1 MEKIRDIFGCNVFN
15 DEVMK
20 ERLPKST
27 YKKLKSTIEEGLP
40 LDRTIASVVANA
52 MKDWAISKGA
62 THFTHWFQPMTG
74 ITAEKHDSFI
84 SPLGT
89 SDVVMEFSGS
99 NLIKGE
105 PDASSFPNGGSR
117 TTFEARGYTAWDPTS
132 YAFVKGTVLYIP
144 SIFCSYSGDSLD
156 KKTPLLKSIDVI
168 NKEAL
173 RVLSLFGSEAT
184 YVYPTVGPEQEYF
197 LIDKEKY
204 NLRRDLKLTGRTL
217 FGTAAPKGQ
226 ELDDHYFGSI
236 DTRVQGFMNEL
247 NEELWKFGIL
257 SKTEHKE
264 VAPGQY
270 ELAPIFTNVNS
281 ATDQN
286 QLTMELMETIADK
299 HGFVCLLHEKPF
311 ANINGSGKH
320 NNWSLSTNLGEN
332 LLEPGETPSEN
343 AQFLV
348 FLISIIRAVD
358 KHQDLLRISVSSAS
372 NDHRLGADEAPPAIV
387 SIFVGE
393 DLEEV
398 LMGLEKGET
407 IPGKGKQY
415 LKVGSD
421 VLPYF
426 RRDLTDRN
434 RTSPF
439 AFTGNK
445 FEFRMLGSN
454 FSVSCTNQIMNTII
468 GDELKDFADKMEKA
482 EDFHEDLNKWIL
494 ESLKEHKKII
504 FNGNGYDESWV
515 KEAADRGLLNYCTA
529 PEAIIHYTDDKN
541 VDLFTRHGIFNKE
554 EMTARQHTLF
564 ESYSNAIKIETATM
578 IDMVQK
584 DILPAVINYM
594 QHLSK
599 TIKLKKELDLGLGNV
614 VESEILIKVNELT
627 EKTYIINEELKE
639 VFLTTKCIGD
649 VATKATTYCEKVIPI
664 MQKMRV
670 SVDGLEEIVA
680 KEYWPMPSY
689 EDILF

>member
-1 MEKIRDIFGCNVFN
+1 METVRDIFACYVFN

-27 YKKLKSTIEEGLP
+27 YKKLKSTIEEGTT
-40 LDRTIASVVANA
+40 LDRSIASVVANA
-52 MKDWAISKGA
+52 MKDWALSKGA
-62 THFTHWFQPMTG
+62 THYTHWFQPMTG
-74 ITAEKHDSFI
+74 ITAEKHDGFI
-84 SPLGT
+84 SPLGN

-117 TTFEARGYTAWDPTS
+117 STFEARGYTAWDPTS

-144 SIFCSYSGDSLD
+144 SIFCSYSGESLD
-156 KKTPLLKSIDVI
+156 KKTPLLKAIEVVS
-168 NKEAL
+168 KEAL
-173 RVLSLFGSEAT
+173 RVLKLFGSEAS
-184 YVYPTVGPEQEYF
+184 YVYPTVGAEQEYF
-197 LIDKEKY
+197 LVDKEVASK
-204 NLRRDLKLTGRTL
+204 RRDIKLTGRTL
-217 FGTAAPKGQ
+217 FGAMPPKGQ

-236 DTRVQGFMNEL
+236 SKRVQEFMNEL
-247 NEELWKFGIL
+247 NQELWKYGVL
-257 SKTEHKE
+257 VKTEHKE

-270 ELAPIFTNVNS
+270 ELAPIFTGTNIAV
-281 ATDQN
+281 DQN
-286 QLTMELMETIADK
+286 QLTMELMKSVADK

-311 ANINGSGKH
+311 KGVNGSGKH

-348 FLISIIRAVD
+348 FLMAVIRAVD
-358 KHQDLLRISVSSAS
+358 KHQDLLRISVSTAG
-372 NDHRLGADEAPPAIV
+372 NDHRLGEAEAPPAII

-393 DLEEV
+393 DLAEV
-398 LMGLEKGET
+398 LEALEKGET

-454 FSVSCTNQIMNTII
+454 VSISCPNQILNTII
-468 GDELKDFADKMEKA
+468 ADELKTFSDMMENTKNF
-482 EDFHEDLNKWIL
+482 EKDLNEWIL
-494 ESLKEHKKII
+494 ESIKKHKRIV
-504 FNGNGYDESWV
+504 FNGNGYDEKWV
-515 KEAADRGLLNYCTA
+515 KEAEKRGLTNYPTTA
-529 PEAIIHYTDDKN
+529 EALVHYTDKKN
-541 VDLFTRHGIFNKE
+541 VELFTKHGIFKE
-554 EMTARQHTLF
+554 AEMNARQNTLL
-564 ESYSNAIKIETATM
+564 EVYASAIKVEAATM

-584 DILPAVINYM
+584 DILPAVVDYM
-594 QHLSK
+594 KHLSS
-599 TIKLKKELDLGLGNV
+599 TIKLKNEIGIKNNS
-614 VESEILIKVNELT
+614 VEEKIVNDINEYVLEAYT
-627 EKTYIINEELKE
+627 INEELKQA
-639 VFLTTKCIGD
+639 FDKTKGIVDMAKKAQSYSTD
-649 VATKATTYCEKVIPI
+649 VVPVMKKLRLPI
-664 MQKMRV
+664 DKLE
-670 SVDGLEEIVA
+670 GLVA
-680 KEYWPMPSY
+680 KKYWPMPTY
-689 EDILF
+689 EDLLC

>member
-1 MEKIRDIFGCNVFN
+1 METVRDIFACYVFN

-27 YKKLKSTIEEGLP
+27 YKKLKSTIEEGTT
-40 LDRTIASVVANA
+40 LDRSIASVVANA
-52 MKDWAISKGA
+52 MKDWAVSKGA
-62 THFTHWFQPMTG
+62 THYSHWFQPMTG
-74 ITAEKHDSFI
+74 ITAEKHDGFI
-84 SPLGT
+84 SPLGN

-117 TTFEARGYTAWDPTS
+117 STFEARGYTAWDPTS

-144 SIFCSYSGDSLD
+144 SIFCSYSGESLD
-156 KKTPLLKSIDVI
+156 KKTPLLKAIEVVS
-168 NKEAL
+168 KEAL
-173 RVLSLFGSEAT
+173 RVLKLFGSEAS
-184 YVYPTVGPEQEYF
+184 YVYPTVGAEQEYF
-197 LIDKEKY
+197 LVDKEVASK
-204 NLRRDLKLTGRTL
+204 RRDIKLTGRTL
-217 FGTAAPKGQ
+217 FGAMPPKGQ

-236 DTRVQGFMNEL
+236 SKRVQEFMNEL
-247 NEELWKFGIL
+247 NQELWKYGVL
-257 SKTEHKE
+257 VKTEHKE

-270 ELAPIFTNVNS
+270 ELAPIFTGTNIAV
-281 ATDQN
+281 DQN
-286 QLTMELMETIADK
+286 QLTMELMKSVADK

-311 ANINGSGKH
+311 KGVNGSGKH

-348 FLISIIRAVD
+348 FLMAVIRAVD
-358 KHQDLLRISVSSAS
+358 KHQDLLRISVSTAG
-372 NDHRLGADEAPPAIV
+372 NDHRLGEAEAPPAII

-393 DLEEV
+393 DLAEV
-398 LMGLEKGET
+398 LEALEKGET

-454 FSVSCTNQIMNTII
+454 VSISCPNQILNTII
-468 GDELKDFADKMEKA
+468 ADELKTFSDMMDNTKNFEK
-482 EDFHEDLNKWIL
+482 DLNEWIL
-494 ESLKEHKKII
+494 ESIKKHKRIV
-504 FNGNGYDESWV
+504 FNGNGYDEKWV
-515 KEAADRGLLNYCTA
+515 KEAEKRGLTNYPTTA
-529 PEAIIHYTDDKN
+529 EALVHYTDKKN
-541 VDLFTRHGIFNKE
+541 VELFTKHGIFKE
-554 EMTARQHTLF
+554 AEMNARQNTLL
-564 ESYSNAIKIETATM
+564 EVYASAIKVEAATM

-584 DILPAVINYM
+584 DILPAVVDYM
-594 QHLSK
+594 KHLSS
-599 TIKLKKELDLGLGNV
+599 TIKLKNEIGIKNNS
-614 VESEILIKVNELT
+614 VEEKMVNDINEYVLEAYT
-627 EKTYIINEELKE
+627 INEELKQA
-639 VFLTTKCIGD
+639 FDKTKGIADMAKRAQSYSTD
-649 VATKATTYCEKVIPI
+649 VVPVMKRLRLPI
-664 MQKMRV
+664 DKLE
-670 SVDGLEEIVA
+670 GLVA
-680 KEYWPMPSY
+680 KKYWPMPTY
-689 EDILF
+689 EDLLC

>member
-1 MEKIRDIFGCNVFN
+1 METIREIFGCYVFN
-15 DEVMK
+15 DEVMI

-27 YKKLKSTIEEGLP
+27 YRKLKSTIEEGLP

-74 ITAEKHDSFI
+74 ITAEKHESFI

-89 SDVVMEFSGS
+89 SDIVMEFSGK

-117 TTFEARGYTAWDPTS
+117 STFEARGYTAWDPTS
-132 YAFVKGTVLYIP
+132 YAFVKGRVLYIP
-144 SIFCSYSGDSLD
+144 SIFCAYSGDSLD

-173 RVLSLFGSEAT
+173 RVLSLFGSKAT
-184 YVYPTVGPEQEYF
+184 HVYPTVGAEQEYF

-204 NLRRDLKLTGRTL
+204 ELRKDIKLTGRTL
-217 FGTAAPKGQ
+217 FGASAPKGQ
-226 ELDDHYFGSI
+226 ELDDHYFGTINS
-236 DTRVQGFMNEL
+236 RVQEFMNEL

-286 QLTMELMETIADK
+286 QLTMELMESIAEK

-311 ANINGSGKH
+311 AGINGSGKH

-348 FLISIIRAVD
+348 FLISIIKAVD
-358 KHQDLLRISVSSAS
+358 KHQDLLRISVASAS
-372 NDHRLGADEAPPAIV
+372 NDHRLGANEAPPAIV
-387 SIFVGE
+387 SVFVGE
-393 DLEEV
+393 DLAEV
-398 LMGLEKGET
+398 LEGLEKGQAV
-407 IPGKGKQY
+407 PGKGKQY
-415 LKVGSD
+415 LQVGTD

-426 RRDLTDRN
+426 RQDATDRN

-445 FEFRMLGSN
+445 FEFRMLGSS
-454 FSVSCTNQIMNTII
+454 FSISCTNQIMNTII
-468 GDELKDFADKMEKA
+468 GDELRDFADKMEGSK
-482 EDFHEDLNKWIL
+482 DFQSDLNTWIV
-494 ESLKEHKKII
+494 EALKEHKRIV
-504 FNGNGYDESWV
+504 FNGNGYDDSWV
-515 KEAADRGLLNYCTA
+515 IEAEKRGLLNYRTA
-529 PEAIIHYTDDKN
+529 PEAIVHYTDDKN

-564 ESYSNAIKIETATM
+564 ESYSNAIKIEAATM
-578 IDMVQK
+578 VDMVQK
-584 DILPAVINYM
+584 DILPAVISYM
-594 QHLSK
+594 KHLSE
-599 TIKLKKELDLGLGNV
+599 TITLKKDLGLDLDNQ
-614 VESEILIKVNELT
+614 VESDILVGTNKLTKEAYLVNETLKVEL
-627 EKTYIINEELKE
+627 EKVEAISDI
-639 VFLTTKCIGD
+639 
-649 VATKATTYCEKVIPI
+649 ATRATTYCEKVIPI
-664 MQKMRV
+664 MQKLRV
-670 SVDGLEEIVA
+670 SVDGLEDIVA
-680 KEYWPMPSY
+680 KEYWPIPTY
-689 EDILF
+689 EEILF